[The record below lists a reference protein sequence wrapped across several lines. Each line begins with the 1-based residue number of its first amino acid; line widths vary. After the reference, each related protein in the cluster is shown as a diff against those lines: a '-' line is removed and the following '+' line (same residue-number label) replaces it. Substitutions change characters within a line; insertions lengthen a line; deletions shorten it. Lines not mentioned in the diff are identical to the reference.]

1 MLNSLQ
7 TIRDRAVEVAL
18 QKFSP
23 GAPAVNQHWRVSDE
37 ELDDVVIRWPSSYQW
52 PTARLW
58 VDTLL
63 YGFKSRARVE
73 FAELS
78 QPYRGTV
85 IFQFVV
91 DGHTHEVAIDYS
103 DYAEINQESVARCAL
118 YFKMQHSREGYG
130 YANVLPGG
138 YVAGGRKIYLH
149 LSRLRRLRDTRNFEF
164 DVYGRFST
172 ELAGE
177 TRRRAVELL
186 TDQNQFRFEGG
197 LRKVKYLD
205 FLKEIARAKI
215 CIDLPGEGDLCF
227 RLINYLA
234 VGACIVGPP
243 PRTTLHAP
251 LVDRVHMA
259 YAKPDLSDLID
270 LCSYYL
276 ENDEAREE
284 MSRNSRR
291 FFDEH
296 LHKDNL
302 TAYYL
307 RSCLD
312 RLRRS
317 LR

>member
-1 MLNSLQ
+1 MLSTIQ
-7 TIRDRAVEVAL
+7 TFRDRAVEAAL
-18 QKFSP
+18 QTFS
-23 GAPAVNQHWRVSDE
+23 AQPATNEHWRIDPDELSD
-37 ELDDVVIRWPSSYQW
+37 VMIRWPATYQW
-52 PTARLW
+52 PTARIW

-63 YGFKSRARVE
+63 YGFKNRARVE
-73 FAELS
+73 FADLP

-91 DGHTHEVAIDYS
+91 NGRAHDVAIDYS
-103 DYAEINQESVARCAL
+103 DYAEVNLESVARCAL
-118 YFKMQHSREGYG
+118 YFKMQHSRAGYEHE
-130 YANVLPGG
+130 NVLPGG
-138 YVAGGRKIYLH
+138 YVCGGRKIYLH
-149 LSRLRRLRDTRNFEF
+149 LSRLRRLREAQQFQF

-172 ELAGE
+172 EFAAE

-186 TDQNQFRFEGG
+186 SEQTKFRFEGG
-197 LRKVKYLD
+197 LKKVRYLD
-205 FLKEIARAKI
+205 FLKEVARAKI

-243 PRTTLHAP
+243 PRASLHAP
-251 LVDRVHMA
+251 LVDRFHVA
-259 YAKPDLSDLID
+259 YTKPDLSDLVEV
-270 LCSYYL
+270 CSYYL

-291 FFDEH
+291 FFDEY

-312 RLRRS
+312 RLKEYRA
-317 LR
+317 